1 MKESIDMPQK
11 KHLMIFGAH
20 CGDGELQAGAIAAKY
35 ANAGHTVTFL
45 SLTAGEK
52 GNPPGVTVEE
62 YRKQKIEESKKA
74 AEIIGANTITLDYKD
89 AELRFDD
96 EIIDEVAKIVR
107 TIRPDLVITHWVN
120 SMHSDHALCPKI
132 LEAVQLKAGL
142 PGFDIDGLDPKFFSI
157 FHSENWEDM
166 YEYTPD
172 VFIDVSDVFEQYLE
186 AISQYWFVMNSSS
199 FDYYD
204 YYKALGRVHGCRS
217 RVEYAQ
223 TLKFPVGS
231 NVHRVDAIPGLSL

>member
-1 MKESIDMPQK
+1 MPEQ

-35 ANAGHTVTFL
+35 AKAGHKVTFL

-52 GNPPGVTVEE
+52 GNPPNISIED

-74 AEIIGANTITLDYKD
+74 AEIIGAETITLDYKD
-89 AELRFDD
+89 AELTFND
-96 EIIDEVAKIVR
+96 EIINRVAKIVR
-107 TIRPDLVITHWVN
+107 EIKPDLVITHWIN
-120 SMHSDHALCPKI
+120 SIHSDHALCPRI
-132 LEAVQLKAGL
+132 LEAVQLRAGL
-142 PGFDIDGLDPKFFSI
+142 PGFEFDGLEPKFFRI

-166 YEYTPD
+166 HEYVPD
-172 VFIDVSDVFEQYLE
+172 VFVDVSDVFDIYLE

-204 YYKALGRVHGCRS
+204 YYKALGRVHGCTS
-217 RVEYAQ
+217 RVKYAQ
-223 TLKFPVGS
+223 SLKFPIGS
-231 NVHRVDAIPGLSL
+231 NVQRGDAIPGFSL

>member
-1 MKESIDMPQK
+1 MKGYVEMTEK

-35 ANAGHTVTFL
+35 AKAGHKVTFL

-52 GNPPGVTVEE
+52 GNPPNVSVEE
-62 YRKQKIEESKKA
+62 YRDQKIKESKKA
-74 AEIIGANTITLDYKD
+74 ARIIGADTITLDYKD
-89 AELRFDD
+89 AELRFDQ

-107 TIRPDLVITHWVN
+107 EIRPDLVITHWVN
-120 SMHSDHALCPKI
+120 SIHSDHALCPRI

-142 PGFDIDGLDPKFFSI
+142 RGFNIDGLEPKFFRI

-166 YEYTPD
+166 VEYTPD
-172 VFIDVSDVFEQYLE
+172 VFVDVSDVFDTYLE
-186 AISQYWFVMNSSS
+186 AISQYWFVMHSSS

-217 RVEYAQ
+217 RVQFAQ
-223 TLKFPVGS
+223 SLKFPVGN
-231 NVHRVDAIPGLSL
+231 NVHRGEEIPGFTL